1 MDSAVSGAKTELQ
14 GYADQAEADALQ
26 AAKSYADTQDGTT
39 LTSAKSYTDTE
50 VEKLTNPT
58 TGILKQ
64 AKDYADQAETD
75 AIAAAGTAA
84 DQKIAAAMGTVE
96 GGQTLKQYVDTQ
108 LGTKANTVHTHT
120 ISQVTDA
127 GALAALDEVG
137 EANLA
142 AALKTKI
149 DGKADKATT
158 LAGYG
163 ITDAMTSTA
172 ITGAISTAKDE
183 AVSSATA
190 AAGTAADSKIAAKVG
205 EIGAVT
211 VKQYVDTQISE
222 NAYDDTTLAG
232 RVTTVEGQ
240 ITAINNSSTGILAQA
255 KQYTDT
261 GLAGKANTAHTHTLA
276 NITDAGDLAAKDQ
289 VAEADLESTLAA
301 KINGKADQTTV
312 DTLVGADTGKS
323 VRTIANEELAAQL
336 IPEGAQESLNTL
348 QEIAQWIQDHPDDAA
363 AMNTAIEA
371 LETKVDTGEQT
382 VSAYV
387 AAAIAALNIGD
398 YATAAALTA
407 VADRV
412 TTLEGASHT
421 HANKAELDKIADGD
435 KAKWDAAEQNAKD
448 YADGL
453 AGNYDAAGSATAAET
468 SAKQYA
474 DSLASNY
481 DPAGSATAAETN
493 AKAYTD
499 TALTWGSF

>member
-1 MDSAVSGAKTELQ
+1 MATVSFKKGLLAALPSAYTEGAFYVTTDERALYLDVDGSTRIRIGDFQ
-14 GYADQAEADALQ
+14 EFANLEALQ
-26 AAKSYADTQDGTT
+26 ANTNPSTTALYYIADINVLAKWNGTNYIQINLDTGATSVEVVGDGNAVTNASYDAAARKLT
-39 LTSAKSYTDTE
+39 LTLGATYTT
-50 VEKLTNPT
+50 
-58 TGILKQ
+58 
-64 AKDYADQAETD
+64 ADD
-75 AIAAAGTAA
+75 
-84 DQKIAAAMGTVE
+84 
-96 GGQTLKQYVDTQ
+96 VD
-108 LGTKANTVHTHT
+108 
-120 ISQVTDA
+120 
-127 GALAALDEVG
+127 
-137 EANLA
+137 
-142 AALKTKI
+142 
-149 DGKADKATT
+149 
-158 LAGYG
+158 
-163 ITDAMTSTA
+163 
-172 ITGAISTAKDE
+172 GAISAAIGDLGNNDE
-183 AVSSATA
+183 TVPYA
-190 AAGTAADSKIAAKVG
+190 
-205 EIGAVT
+205 T
-211 VKQYVDTQISE
+211 VKEYVDDKV
-222 NAYDDTTLAG
+222 ADVVAG
-232 RVTTVEGQ
+232 SIEGLG
-240 ITAINNSSTGILAQA
+240 A
-255 KQYTDT
+255 
-261 GLAGKANTAHTHTLA
+261 
-276 NITDAGDLAAKDQ
+276 LAAKDQ
-289 VAEADLESTLAA
+289 VAEADLESALAA

-387 AAAIAALNIGD
+387 TAAIAALNIGD

-468 SAKQYA
+468 AAKSYA
-474 DSLASNY
+474 DSLAANY
-481 DPAGSATAAETN
+481 DAAGSATTAETN
-493 AKAYTD
+493 AKEYADTAVE